1 MRVVAITGASAGVG
15 RAAAREFAR
24 NGHQVGLIARGAG
37 GLKGALQD
45 IETEGG
51 RGVIA
56 QADVSDHEQ
65 VEQAASQ
72 IEDELGPIDVWVNNA
87 MATVFSRFGDLTAEE
102 FRRVTDVTYFGT
114 VNGTMSALRRMLP
127 RDRGVIVQVGSALSY
142 RAIPLQSAYCGAK
155 HAVKGFT
162 QSLRTELLHDKSNV
176 QVTMV
181 QLPALNTPQ
190 FDWARTKLGPAQPI
204 PPIYQPEVAA
214 KAIVWAAD
222 NPRREIRVGI
232 PSVLSIL
239 ATNLFP
245 GLLDRYLALTGFDS
259 QQSDRET
266 GMTEDNLV
274 DAVDEAVDFGARGR
288 FDDRSHGS
296 SPQFWATTHRP
307 VLGAAAGS
315 LAAALLLKRKR

>member
-24 NGHQVGLIARGAG
+24 YGYGVGLIARGAG

-45 IETEGG
+45 VESQGS
-51 RGVIA
+51 RGVVA
-56 QADVSDHEQ
+56 QADVSYPEQ
-65 VEQAASQ
+65 VEGAATE
-72 IEDELGPIDVWVNNA
+72 IEEGLGPIDVWVNNA
-87 MATVFSRFGDLTAEE
+87 MATVFSRVRDLSADE
-102 FRRVTDVTYFGT
+102 FRRVTDVTYLGT
-114 VNGTMSALRRMLP
+114 VHGTMAALRRMLP

-214 KAIVWAAD
+214 KAVVWAASH
-222 NPRREIRVGI
+222 PRREIRVGT
-232 PSVLSIL
+232 PSALSIL

-266 GMTEDNLV
+266 GMTEDNLI
-274 DAVDEAVDFGARGR
+274 DAVDDAVDFGARGR
-288 FDDRSHGS
+288 FDDRSHDS
-296 SPQFWATTHRP
+296 SQQFWATTHRP
-307 VLGAAAGS
+307 LVGAAAGS